1 MIKNSALMLLPLAF
15 SLGCSDFWET
25 HQIIENVDGGSVDSP
40 DLAPAPLCP
49 EGKAYYTEADNSIYV
64 ACCSGPVA
72 SQNASNIQTTF
83 RDSQTATL
91 ASSVPVTIKFSC
103 AGASIGFSTP
113 DPTQATKTI
122 FATIA
127 RTTLVEGQGTTLN
140 AFGKGRFFVVKPGT
154 ELELRSL
161 RLTGGK
167 AVDFPQSFDAQL
179 AVGITNAALGGSILS
194 AGTVTLDRV
203 AITDSL
209 AGSNVRSHGGA
220 IYIVGGPLTVRNSIL
235 TKNRTA
241 DEQGNALAA
250 NVPSGGAAITAVNS
264 NVNISYSTIILNENA
279 SMNTGS
285 AKGVVEI
292 FNNRGATGST
302 VSIEKNIL
310 VNYMVSQKSVNFNP
324 IANYSVAVQC
334 DGMAVLNGSIAVT
347 NVMDKYKDLM
357 GSCIKIQLPNLPN
370 PGALT
375 SQPAFHDPLLKPR
388 PAAITTTQ
396 AMDDSFVSAASL
408 KSNGELDYF
417 GQARP
422 VQALCMPGAVLP

>member
-167 AVDFPQSFDAQL
+167 AVDFPQSFDPQIAP
-179 AVGITNAALGGSILS
+179 GITNAALGGSIFS
-194 AGTVTLDRV
+194 AGTLTLDRV

-220 IYIVGGPLTVRNSIL
+220 IYIVGAPLTVRNSIL

-264 NVNISYSTIILNENA
+264 NVSINYSTIILNENA

-292 FNNRGATGST
+292 FTNRGASGNT

-310 VNYMVSQKSVNFNP
+310 VNYMVSQKSANFNP

-334 DGMAVLNGSIAVT
+334 DAMAILNGSIATT
-347 NVMDKYKDLM
+347 NAIDKFKDM
-357 GSCIKIQLPNLPN
+357 QASCTKLAVAGLPN
-370 PGALT
+370 PGSLVNL
-375 SQPAFHDPLLKPR
+375 PAFNDPLLKPR
-388 PAAITTTQ
+388 PGAITTNPLTD
-396 AMDDSFVSAASL
+396 AEFLTATKL
-408 KSNGELDYF
+408 NSNGELDYF

-422 VQALCMPGAVLP
+422 VQASCMPGAVLP